1 LSLLLSMPASM
12 RVVSFGEAIGRNNLW
27 QVMEHEQLGYFAGS
41 VREYP
46 VPPELDD
53 PRLRAMFDYW
63 LSKFR
68 GDRLPAWK
76 DIDPVEIPRLLG
88 HINVSEVLRE
98 DGWVRFRFRLW
109 GTKIT
114 DLYGRDYTGLFVEDI
129 MAPGMSEAVQRV
141 FEHTVRTGLSHF
153 WQIPVP
159 VENREFISN
168 RRLLLPLSGGGET
181 VDFLLG
187 FMIGDRR

>member
-1 LSLLLSMPASM
+1 MTSKF
-12 RVVSFGEAIGRNNLW
+12 RGR
-27 QVMEHEQLGYFAGS
+27 FATQI
-41 VREYP
+41 REYP
-46 VPPELDD
+46 VPAELDD

-68 GDRLPAWK
+68 GDRLPTLK

-88 HINVSEVLRE
+88 HINIIDVERA
-98 DGWVRFRFRLW
+98 DGRVRFRYRLW

-114 DLYGRDYTGLFVEDI
+114 DLYGRDYTGHYLDDI
-129 MAPGMSEAVQRV
+129 IVPTMSSEIQQI
-141 FEHTVRTGLSHF
+141 FERCASTGLPHF
-153 WQIPVP
+153 WQVPVP

-168 RRLLLPLSGGGET
+168 RRLLLPLSGG
-181 VDFLLG
+181 VDTIDHLLG